1 MSQIVQLRNRPEL
14 KFIFNSTEFEIV
26 DAADPKNNGVYAYSA
41 VESIELRK
49 EQTNW
54 LFSIFTHALD
64 LLIGDAG
71 AGAGGNYKTK
81 AHFNIKQNTK
91 SFKVWLLDIDN
102 LKAEKI
108 PELFL
113 KKKNALTL

>member
-14 KFIFNSTEFEIV
+14 KFIFNSSEFEIV

-41 VESIELRK
+41 VESIELRT
-49 EQTNW
+49 EQSNC

-64 LLIGDAG
+64 LLIGD

-91 SFKVWLLDIDN
+91 SFKVWLLDIEN

-108 PELFL
+108 PKLFT

>member
-1 MSQIVQLRNRPEL
+1 MLEIVQLRNLPEL

-26 DAADPKNNGVYAYSA
+26 DAVDPKNNGIYAYSA
-41 VESIELRK
+41 VENIELRK

-54 LFSIFTHALD
+54 LFSTFTHVVD

-81 AHFNIKQNTK
+81 AHFNIKLSTK
-91 SFKVWLLDIDN
+91 YFKVWLLDIDN

-108 PELFL
+108 PRLFL
-113 KKKNALTL
+113 KKKNILNL

>member
-1 MSQIVQLRNRPEL
+1 MSEIVQLKNRPEL

-26 DAADPKNNGVYAYSA
+26 DDADPKNNGVFAYSA
-41 VESIELRK
+41 VESIELRT
-49 EQTNW
+49 EQINW

-71 AGAGGNYKTK
+71 AGGNYKTK
-81 AHFNIKQNTK
+81 AHFNIKLSNK

-113 KKKNALTL
+113 KKKNALPL

>member
-26 DAADPKNNGVYAYSA
+26 DAADPKNNGVYAYPA
-41 VESIELRK
+41 VESIELRT
-49 EQTNW
+49 EQSNC

-81 AHFNIKQNTK
+81 AHFNIKLSTK
-91 SFKVWLLDIDN
+91 YFKVWLLDADN

-108 PELFL
+108 PKLFT

>member
-1 MSQIVQLRNRPEL
+1 MSEIVQLRNRPEL

-41 VESIELRK
+41 VENIELRT

-54 LFSIFTHALD
+54 LFSTFTHVVD

-71 AGAGGNYKTK
+71 AGGNYKTN

-91 SFKVWLLDIDN
+91 SFKVWLLDIEN

-113 KKKNALTL
+113 KKKNAQTL